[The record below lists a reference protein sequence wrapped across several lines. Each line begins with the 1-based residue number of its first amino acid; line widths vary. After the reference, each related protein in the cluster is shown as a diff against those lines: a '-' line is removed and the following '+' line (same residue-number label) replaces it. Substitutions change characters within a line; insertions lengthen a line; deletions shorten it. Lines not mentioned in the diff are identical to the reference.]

1 MIGDME
7 IINEFLI
14 QYKKQYDFYTELARI
29 GYLKLESELAKR
41 GIKAI
46 VSHRAKRPDRLRD
59 KLAQRNE
66 EKKYSSVKSIFADIV
81 DLAGV
86 RIALYFPSDREI
98 VDETVNDLFDVKKTK
113 KFPESSHKPK
123 YTKRFSGYWASHY
136 RVEIKKSDNQYKRY
150 QNTIFEIQVASV
162 LMHAWAEVE
171 HDLVYKPLSGELSE
185 EELAIL
191 DEINGLVLSGEIA
204 LERLQKAITKR
215 TEKSNEIGDRYEL
228 TNYIVNSLNKNYLN
242 KLKLGDTKALN
253 NYFKTIYNLDTSTF
267 SKYLKNVNQ
276 SVNETISDQLL
287 NMLLQDSFKSDLNEK
302 SLKEYFS
309 RIVGPNKDSSGYEA
323 FIKTWILLEKA
334 FKILNEEKGISDK
347 TRKYNVPRFDSLYE
361 MKFLSKQ
368 EVYEIQ
374 KFRQIRNQLLHGV
387 ETHND
392 NYLNDMYFK
401 LKEITAK
408 LIGQIVDN
416 AFKAELETEL
426 EKI

>member
-1 MIGDME
+1 ME
-7 IINEFLI
+7 IIDEFLI
-14 QYKKQYDFYTELARI
+14 QYNKQYDFYSELARI

-59 KLAQRNE
+59 KLIQRNE
-66 EKKYSSVKSIFADIV
+66 EKKYSTVKSIFEDIV

-136 RVEIKKSDNQYKRY
+136 RVEIKKSDKQYKRY

-171 HDLVYKPLSGELSE
+171 HDLVYKPLSGGLSE

-204 LERLQKAITKR
+204 LERLQKAIKKR
-215 TEKSNEIGDRYEL
+215 SEESNEIGDRYEL

-253 NYFKTIYNLDTSTF
+253 NYFKTIYNTLDTNTL
-267 SKYLKNVNQ
+267 SKYIKNVNQ
-276 SVNETISDQLL
+276 SVDETISDQLL
-287 NMLLQDSFKSDLNEK
+287 NMFIQDSFKSDLNEK
-302 SLKEYFS
+302 SMKEYFS
-309 RIVGPNKDSSGYEA
+309 RIIGPNKDSSGFES
-323 FIKTWILLEKA
+323 FIKTWIILEKA
-334 FKILNEEKGISDK
+334 FNILNEESGISDK
-347 TRKYNVPRFDSLYE
+347 TRKYNVPRFDNLFK
-361 MKFLSKQ
+361 MNFLNKQ

-374 KFRQIRNQLLHGV
+374 KFRQIRNQLLHGI

-392 NYLNDMYFK
+392 NFLNDVYLR
-401 LKEITAK
+401 LKGITEK
-408 LIGQIVDN
+408 LISQIKDEKLRV
-416 AFKAELETEL
+416 ELGYEL
-426 EKI
+426 GRI

>member
-1 MIGDME
+1 ME
-7 IINEFLI
+7 IIDEFLI
-14 QYKKQYDFYTELARI
+14 QYNKQYDFYSELARI
-29 GYLKLESELAKR
+29 GYSKLESELAKR

-46 VSHRAKRPDRLRD
+46 VSHRAKNPDRLRD
-59 KLAQRNE
+59 KLIQRNE
-66 EKKYSSVKSIFADIV
+66 EKKYSSVKSIFEDIV

-136 RVEIKKSDNQYKRY
+136 RVEIKKLEKQYKRY
-150 QNTIFEIQVASV
+150 QNTVFEIQVASV

-171 HDLVYKPLSGELSE
+171 HDLVYKPLTGGLSE

-215 TEKSNEIGDRYEL
+215 TEESNEIGDRYEL

-253 NYFKTIYNLDTSTF
+253 NYFNTIYNLDTNTF
-267 SKYLKNVNQ
+267 SKYIKNVNQ

-287 NMLLQDSFKSDLNEK
+287 NMLLQDSFKSNLNEK

-309 RIVGPNKDSSGYEA
+309 RIVGPNKDSSGFEA
-323 FIKTWILLEKA
+323 FIKTWILLEKTL
-334 FKILNEEKGISDK
+334 KILNEENGITDK
-347 TRKYNVPRFDSLYE
+347 TKKYNVPRFDSLYE
-361 MKFLSKQ
+361 MKFLTKQ
-368 EVYEIQ
+368 EVSDIQ
-374 KFRQIRNQLLHGV
+374 NFRQIRNQLLHGL
-387 ETHND
+387 ETHDD
-392 NYLNDMYFK
+392 NYLNNVYFS

-408 LIGQIVDN
+408 LIGQIKDD
-416 AFKAELETEL
+416 KIRIEL
-426 EKI
+426 EKELGNI